1 MITIRNLG
9 NVVREG
15 LNPKSLSVL
24 FYIMLLSVNAL
35 AKMRVVGVS
44 LKNHD
49 FCKTGQ
55 FCMNSLQR
63 VVGER
68 SWRAGFWADET
79 RHGEL
84 LLATAS

>member
-9 NVVREG
+9 NVVREE

-44 LKNHD
+44 LEK
-49 FCKTGQ
+49 
-55 FCMNSLQR
+55 L
-63 VVGER
+63 
-68 SWRAGFWADET
+68 
-79 RHGEL
+79 
-84 LLATAS
+84 